1 MGQSPRTGYH
11 AFVVSVASGPGAS
24 EPPLFVDLDG
34 TLLKTDLL
42 VESALVLIKRRP
54 RAIVL
59 VLLWLL
65 RGRAHLET
73 QLARRAEIAA
83 ETLVYDER
91 LLVRLRDERDRG
103 RRLVL
108 ATASQAS
115 HAEAVARHLGL
126 FDGVLASDAT
136 RSLDGD
142 RKLEAILAH
151 TAGASF
157 DYAGNA
163 AADLPL
169 WRKARK
175 AICVDAPPSVVR
187 AVREFTEPD
196 EIAPERR
203 SYAKLLVRA
212 VRAHQWLK
220 NALVFVP
227 IMAAHRIRD
236 AGADLRVVAAVVA
249 FCLCASSV
257 YVLNDLMDL
266 RADRL
271 HPRKRRRPFASGELP
286 LVHGLVL
293 SPLLLAA
300 SAVLAALVLPRMFLI
315 VLAAYYVSSI
325 AYNFAAKELAVWDVI
340 LLAGL
345 YVLRVVAGAAAV
357 PVPLS
362 FWLLAF
368 SGFVFLSL
376 ALAKR
381 YSEMYTLHKL
391 GRVQAHGRGYMT
403 DDMPILQTMG
413 VASGYLAVLVM
424 ALYINSSEIHNL
436 YVRPYALWAICPL
449 LMFWISRIWV
459 TTHRGQMHD
468 DPVVFAL
475 RDGVSLVIG
484 ALTIACVV
492 LGTLRI

>member
-1 MGQSPRTGYH
+1 VTVAAGPR
-11 AFVVSVASGPGAS
+11 AP

-42 VESALVLIKRRP
+42 IESALVLIKRRP
-54 RAIVL
+54 GAIVL

-65 RGRAHLET
+65 RGRAYLEA
-73 QLARRAEIAA
+73 QIARRAEIAA

-91 LLVRLRDERDRG
+91 LLVRLRGERDRG

-108 ATASQAS
+108 ATASQARY
-115 HAEAVARHLGL
+115 AEAIAAHLGL

-136 RSLDGD
+136 RSLAGE
-142 RKLEAILAH
+142 RKLEAIVAD
-151 TAGASF
+151 ADGASF

-175 AICVDAPPSVVR
+175 AICVDAPAPVVR
-187 AVREFTEPD
+187 ALREFTEPD

-203 SYAKLLVRA
+203 SYLKLLVRA
-212 VRAHQWLK
+212 IRAHQWLK

-227 IMAAHRIRD
+227 IMAAHRIDD
-236 AGADLRVVAAVVA
+236 AAADLRVIAAVVA

-271 HPRKRRRPFASGELP
+271 HPRKRKRPFASGALP
-286 LVHGLVL
+286 LAHGLVL

-300 SAVLAALVLPRMFLI
+300 SAVLAALALPRMFLV

-345 YVLRVVAGAAAV
+345 YVVRVVAGATAV

-468 DPVVFAL
+468 DPVVYAL

-492 LGTLRI
+492 LGALRI

>member
-1 MGQSPRTGYH
+1 MT
-11 AFVVSVASGPGAS
+11 VAAGPSAP
-24 EPPLFVDLDG
+24 EPPLIVDLEG
-34 TLLKTDLL
+34 TLIKTDLW
-42 VESALVLIKRRP
+42 VESVLALIKRRP
-54 RAIVL
+54 RTIVL
-59 VLLWLL
+59 LLLWLL
-65 RGRAHLET
+65 RGRAHMEA
-73 QLARRAEIAA
+73 QIARRAEIAA

-91 LLVRLRDERDRG
+91 LLVRLRGERERG

-108 ATASQAS
+108 ASASQAS

-126 FDGVLASDAT
+126 FDGVLAGDTT
-136 RSLDGD
+136 RSREGE
-142 RKLEAILAH
+142 RKLAAILAH
-151 TAGASF
+151 TEGGPF
-157 DYAGNA
+157 DYIGNA
-163 AADLPL
+163 AADLTV

-175 AICVDAPPSVVR
+175 AICVDAPPQVVR
-187 AVREFTEPD
+187 ALREFTEPD

-203 SYAKLLVRA
+203 SYLKLLVRA

-236 AGADLRVVAAVVA
+236 AGADLRAVAAVVA

-271 HPRKRRRPFASGELP
+271 HPRKRKRPFASGELP
-286 LVHGLVL
+286 LGHGLVL

-300 SAVLAALVLPRMFLI
+300 SAVLAALVLPRMFLV

-391 GRVQAHGRGYMT
+391 GRVQAQGRGYMT

-424 ALYINSSEIHNL
+424 ALYINSPEIHNL

-484 ALTIACVV
+484 ALTVACVV
-492 LGTLRI
+492 LGTLRL